1 LGSSGKNNGYVP
13 GKSGIDDRFMPQ
25 EYRGMTMDQLEKRLD
40 ENFRTLY
47 EDRKKIPSS
56 EDCLET
62 MDEVRKEMGLDV
74 FIEPDSNTLDQFSD
88 YEVALNE
95 VRKEMS
101 IRHLS
106 DDRIKLMNRNIYHY
120 RNQVVHALIR
130 LQRKINKCNAN
141 EQRSR
146 SILQELEKAYP
157 GSYYGSDEAD
167 DTVLRNIRFF
177 FEDKIARIENEFFS
191 IDKIHAVGFYEN
203 ILALQNH
210 ESKINEV
217 LDLTRGISGLDTFH
231 INVDYSTEYHLHKY
245 HETHE
250 SNDGE
255 QTKKHDPELARKLK
269 TLENEYRSIR
279 DRESWYRTQIRINC
293 EFSTALT
300 HLRTMKPID
309 DSAAELAIVRIQRRN
324 RYNDN
329 KVQNWKAIAISDSG
343 EILIDIGNKHRP
355 EYCFVYNKC
364 GESIDRIRN
373 YKALIYDKN
382 GKLRPR
388 S

>member
-1 LGSSGKNNGYVP
+1 MGSSSKNNGYVP
-13 GKSGIDDRFMPQ
+13 GKSGIDVRFMPQ
-25 EYRGMTMDQLEKRLD
+25 EYSGMTMDQLEKRLD

-56 EDCLET
+56 EDCLEA

-210 ESKINEV
+210 EPKINEV

-250 SNDGE
+250 SDDGE

>member
-1 LGSSGKNNGYVP
+1 MGSSGKNNGYVP